1 MKPLTEQVHDLLSH
15 TALLGET
22 VIDATAGNGHD
33 TLFLAQC
40 VGPQGKVFAFDIQ
53 QPAIDQTNLRLTEA
67 GYNHATCIKGSH
79 AEMVSLLPETLI
91 EKVAAIT
98 FNLGY
103 LPGGNKAITTQIET
117 TLLAVEAST
126 QLLKP
131 SGILTILAYTGH
143 PGGKEEAEAI
153 VEFANRLPTKLFK
166 FQEHS
171 QTSPVFN
178 SPRFFVIKKK

>member
-1 MKPLTEQVHDLLSH
+1 MKPLTEQVHDLLSN

-40 VGPQGKVFAFDIQ
+40 VGPRGKVFAIDIQ
-53 QPAIDQTNLRLTEA
+53 QQAIDQTNLRLTEA

-79 AEMVSLLPETLI
+79 AEMVRLLPDNLI
-91 EKVAAIT
+91 GKVAAIT

-117 TLLAVEAST
+117 TLLALEVSV

-131 SGILTILAYTGH
+131 GGILTILAYTGH
-143 PGGKEEAEAI
+143 PGGKEEANSI
-153 VEFANRLPTKLFK
+153 FEFANRLPASNFM

-171 QTSPVFN
+171 PTPLVIN
-178 SPRFFVIKKK
+178 SPRFFVIQRK